1 MNKREENKRVTERE
15 RSHFSPAKSGKSRTQ
30 FSRIRTCAVLFSVMA
45 GISSTPAWAAVYKTI
60 NFEWEYDSTVPE
72 LAGYI
77 LYQNGRYLQTIHN
90 PTVRS
95 IDLSVGLT
103 PGKAEAFT
111 IKAFDEN
118 GNESAFSPS
127 YRLRVPGAVK
137 GNNFLPTAVLHP
149 STLTGTA
156 PLALQLSAA
165 GSTDFDGSIT
175 SYIWEFGDG
184 RKAMGSNV
192 SCVYNRPGAFA
203 VKLTVTDNSGGA
215 VVSQKVIT
223 VQAP

>member
-1 MNKREENKRVTERE
+1 MNKIEENKRVTESD
-15 RSHFSPAKSGKSRTQ
+15 RSHLVPAKSEKSRSK
-30 FSRIRTCAVLFSVMA
+30 FCRMGTCAVLFSVMA
-45 GISSTPAWAAVYKTI
+45 GISSTPALAAVYKKI

-77 LYQNGRYLQTIHN
+77 LYQNGQYLQTIHN

-111 IKAFDEN
+111 MKAFDEN

-127 YRLRVPGAVK
+127 YRLKVPATVK
-137 GNNFLPTAVLHP
+137 GNNFLPTAILRT
-149 STLTGTA
+149 STLSGAA
-156 PLALQLSAA
+156 PLALKLSAA
-165 GSTDFDGSIT
+165 GSTDFDGKIT
-175 SYIWEFGDG
+175 SYLWEFGDG
-184 RKAMGSNV
+184 RTAVGSTV
-192 SCVYNRPGAFA
+192 SCVYQKPGAFS
-203 VKLTVTDNSGGA
+203 VKLTVTDNSGCK
-215 VVSQKVIT
+215 VVSEKVIT

>member
-1 MNKREENKRVTERE
+1 MNKREENKRVTACERTLLLQ
-15 RSHFSPAKSGKSRTQ
+15 AKPGKSR
-30 FSRIRTCAVLFSVMA
+30 SRVSLIGTCAVLFSVMA
-45 GISSTPAWAAVYKTI
+45 GINSTPALAAVYKTI
-60 NFEWEYDSTVPE
+60 NFEWEYDSNVPE
-72 LAGYI
+72 LAGYT

-127 YRLRVPGAVK
+127 YRLRVPTAVK
-137 GNNFLPTAVLHP
+137 GNNFLPTAILRT
-149 STLTGTA
+149 STLSGVA

-165 GSTDFDGSIT
+165 GSTDFDGNIT
-175 SYIWEFGDG
+175 SFFWEFGDG
-184 RKAMGSNV
+184 RTAVGSSV
-192 SCVYNRPGAFA
+192 SYVFRRPGAFP
-203 VKLTVTDNSGGA
+203 VKLTVTDNNGSK
-215 VVSQKVIT
+215 VVSEKVIT

>member
-1 MNKREENKRVTERE
+1 MG
-15 RSHFSPAKSGKSRTQ
+15 A
-30 FSRIRTCAVLFSVMA
+30 CAVLLTMMA
-45 GISSTPAWAAVYKTI
+45 GISSTPVLAAVYKKI
-60 NFEWEYDSTVPE
+60 NFEWEYDSNVPE

-103 PGKAEAFT
+103 PGKAEDFT
-111 IKAFDEN
+111 VKAFDEN

-127 YRLRVPGAVK
+127 YRLRVPSAVQ
-137 GNNFLPTAVLHP
+137 GNNFLPKAILRT
-149 STLTGTA
+149 STLSGAA

-165 GSTDFDGSIT
+165 GSTDFDGNIT
-175 SYIWEFGDG
+175 SYFWELGDG
-184 RKAMGSNV
+184 RTAVGATV
-192 SCVYNRPGAFA
+192 SCVYKKPGAFS
-203 VKLTVTDNSGGA
+203 VKLTVTDNSGSK
-215 VVSQKVIT
+215 VVSEKVIS